1 LIAELVDFVWRD
13 ACLAQRLGHV
23 VDDGKII
30 NGTGKLHDDFGMSSR
45 HAAPYT
51 FGLGGITRPLVR
63 SDELLNR
70 RLARRGIEEMTYRRF
85 EIWLRVWASERIWPV
100 GGLLDYQ
107 EQEHM
112 AERRAAELI
121 QFATE
126 MGFEDSL
133 QDKVVPYGSV
143 IAYVQQA
150 RTPAVT
156 ANVPEAE

>member
-1 LIAELVDFVWRD
+1 
-13 ACLAQRLGHV
+13 
-23 VDDGKII
+23 
-30 NGTGKLHDDFGMSSR
+30 
-45 HAAPYT
+45 
-51 FGLGGITRPLVR
+51 
-63 SDELLNR
+63 
-70 RLARRGIEEMTYRRF
+70 MTYRRF

-143 IAYVQQA
+143 IAYVQQLMRKADYRAAKA
-150 RTPAVT
+150 RDPKEGADT
-156 ANVPEAE
+156 